1 MSKILGLDLGTNS
14 IGLAIRDTDNGKNLE
29 EQLERFAVTRFK
41 SGVGNGQNGE
51 FSYAAERT
59 SHRSPR
65 RLYQAR
71 KYRIW
76 ATLKIL
82 IEYGYCPLSM
92 DDLEKWSKYDKAK
105 GLKRQYPVNAEKF
118 EQWVRLDFDGDGD
131 IKYSSPF
138 QLRAELMEKQ
148 FDLSNETDRFKLG
161 RALYHIAQRR
171 GFRSSKGET
180 IKEQEQAEIDANLE
194 NEIDLSTELKKSEE
208 KKSGKLVSYMKEH
221 NLPTIGCAFHHL
233 EKSGIRVRNSEYQ
246 AVRSQYK
253 DEITAIFSFQN
264 GLNID
269 SDFYK
274 RIISEKKNEGTIF
287 YKRPLRSQKGLVG
300 KCTLEPKK
308 ARCPISHPE
317 FEKFRAWCFINNIQ
331 YRKTTDDDWQNLTM
345 EQKQKLYQDK
355 FLRTKS
361 HFKFQEI
368 REWIEKEIKDDTR
381 AYILEYTQKK
391 EMRTIN
397 YKDNTSVSGCPI
409 TGRLRNLFGENWE
422 RWTLQTSHERANH
435 KTGEIH
441 TITYNIHDVWHV
453 CFSFDEPEFVEEF
466 ARNELNFDAQ
476 QTKQLVSVWGA
487 IAQGYAMLSLKA
499 IRNINR
505 FLLKGLIYT
514 DAVLLA
520 KLPEIFGDKWS
531 ENEND
536 VVAQIDDIIAQN
548 REEKQIYN
556 IANTLISNYKS
567 LDFDEELNYNEK
579 FAEHDYQ
586 YELQPSDYDD
596 VKKVTIEAIGEKTW
610 ANKTEAEQ
618 NDILSK
624 VAALYQQF
632 FFSQERDYFH
642 LPKLAD
648 ALAKYLSKR
657 FAFLSEKSLSK
668 IYHPSMIAYYA
679 PAKEQRIEDGRYI
692 KLLGSPVIGALKNPM
707 AMRVLH
713 TLRRQINYMLKNG
726 FIDEDTRIVVET
738 ARELN
743 DANWRWAIE
752 TYQEEREKENKEFE
766 KIIKEYDSQRNITHE
781 DLDKVRLLAEQ
792 YDIPEQGEIPNDTP
806 KSKKTKTKIE
816 KVNPYKKDIAKYRL
830 WLEQGCRCIYTGKL
844 INITALFDDNQVDF
858 EHTIPRSISFD
869 NSLANLTV
877 CDAHFNRTVKKN
889 QIPTQLQNYDEILG
903 RIQPWIKK
911 VETLNN
917 NIEYWKAQSKRAQDK
932 TRKDDCIRQRHLWEL
947 ELDYWQKKVN
957 AFTTKEVTSGFR
969 NSQLNDTR
977 IITKYAYHYLKTVFN
992 KVEVQN
998 GRYTADF
1005 RKMLGIQSIDEKK
1018 NRDKHSHH
1026 AIDAAV
1032 LTMIPVAAKRDRML
1046 ELFYQIE
1053 EDEKLHKDVTTKK
1066 EKLRKEIAG
1075 CQLGKNVS
1083 TVTEIIEQN
1092 VLVNLVG
1099 KDQTLTPAKRKA
1111 RSRGKE
1117 IFVTNSEGKKVNKWI
1132 TGDCIRGK
1140 LHKES
1145 FFGAIKQAITETGIK
1160 NGKEIISLKRD
1171 QNGAILTENNVK
1183 YVIRRELKWAKNDKD
1198 SGFKNWEELEK
1209 VIVNKC
1215 LFKLMKEQFPEGT
1228 NFKDA
1233 CEHGIYMIKKKK
1245 DRITSQNFKSWEDLE
1260 NYTADKCLFK
1270 MIKAQFAEEISFEDA
1285 CKKGI
1290 HMLEKTNRIR
1300 HIRCY
1305 TSVKNPL
1312 AIKKQTYLSS
1322 KEYKQNYY
1330 ADMGDLYVMC
1340 KYENKDKN
1348 LADYKIWS
1356 LFDICENRKNGLPD
1370 IPDKIEGEKQHI
1382 LSLTYKLKS
1391 GDILLIYPNE
1401 HTHLHEMDNADL
1413 SKHLYVI
1420 RGFENPYCI
1429 KLVRH
1434 INAQADNVLGKGE
1447 SVKKDKPLPEK
1458 IRCSINTLKFMIEGR
1473 DFEITPMGEIKFYD

>member
-14 IGLAIRDTDNGKNLE
+14 IGIAIRNTDNGKNLE

-41 SGVGNGQNGE
+41 SGVGNGQSGE

-65 RLYQAR
+65 HLYQAR

-82 IEYGYCPLSM
+82 IEYGYCPLSK

-148 FDLSNETDRFKLG
+148 FDFSNETDRFKLG

-180 IKEQEQAEIDANLE
+180 IKEQEQAENDTNLE

-253 DEITAIFSFQN
+253 DEIAAIFSFQN

-331 YRKTTDDDWQNLTM
+331 YRKNPDDDWQNLTM

-397 YKDNTSVSGCPI
+397 YKDNTNVSGCPI

-422 RWTLQTSHERANH
+422 QWTLQTSNERANH

-441 TITYNIHDVWHV
+441 TITYDIHDVWHV
-453 CFSFDEPEFVEEF
+453 CFSFDDPEFVEEF
-466 ARNELNFDAQ
+466 ARNELNFDVQ

-548 REEKQIYN
+548 RKEKQIYN

-567 LDFDEELNYNEK
+567 IDYDDELQYNEK

-586 YELQPSDYDD
+586 YKLQPSDYDD

-632 FFSQERDYFH
+632 FFSQERDYFY

-743 DANWRWAIE
+743 DANWRWAIKA
-752 TYQEEREKENKEFE
+752 YQEEREKENKEFE
-766 KIIKEYDSQRNITHE
+766 KIIKVYYPQR
-781 DLDKVRLLAEQ
+781 DLAADDIDKARLLAEQ
-792 YDIPEQGEIPNDTP
+792 YDIPEQGEIPNDTQ
-806 KSKKTKTKIE
+806 KSKKEKIE

-903 RIQPWIKK
+903 RIQPWIHK

-917 NIEYWKAQSKRAQDK
+917 NIEYWEAQSKRAQDK
-932 TRKDDCIRQRHLWEL
+932 NRKDYCIRQRHLWEL
-947 ELDYWQKKVN
+947 ERGYWQKKVN

-998 GRYTADF
+998 GQYTADF

-1046 ELFYQIE
+1046 ELFYQIGE
-1053 EDEKLHKDVTTKK
+1053 EKKVHNDVTAKT
-1066 EKLRKEIAG
+1066 EELHKEIAS
-1075 CQLGKNVS
+1075 CKLGKNVS

-1117 IFVTNSEGKKVNKWI
+1117 IFVTNSKGEKVNKWI

-1145 FFGAIKQAITETGIK
+1145 FFGAIKIAKTDEQGFLIKENGMFVYEKDANGNDIISMVKHVPINSFKNEQDLNKIIDPFVKKSILQVLAKRKQEGKSFEAAISEPIWLLDKDCNEIKQDKKGRKLCPIRHVRCRVAAGRGFFTKDKAIEVKEQTYKSNKDYKNYYYAQNDGNYLCLLYERLHKGKIERQFRLINYFEAVQLKIK
-1160 NGKEIISLKRD
+1160 NTNDLWQEPYFKTLRNGNKQYNLSAIIKVDTKVLMWDNKPD
-1171 QNGAILTENNVK
+1171 
-1183 YVIRRELKWAKNDKD
+1183 ELLELPQ
-1198 SGFKNWEELEK
+1198 EELCK
-1209 VIVNKC
+1209 R
-1215 LFKLMKEQFPEGT
+1215 LFVVYKFNLKGA
-1228 NFKDA
+1228 N
-1233 CEHGIYMIKKKK
+1233 CIYLKNHIEARS
-1245 DRITSQNFKSWEDLE
+1245 D
-1260 NYTADKCLFK
+1260 
-1270 MIKAQFAEEISFEDA
+1270 EEIKEKEDT
-1285 CKKGI
+1285 I
-1290 HMLEKTNRIR
+1290 F
-1300 HIRCY
+1300 
-1305 TSVKNPL
+1305 
-1312 AIKKQTYLSS
+1312 
-1322 KEYKQNYY
+1322 
-1330 ADMGDLYVMC
+1330 
-1340 KYENKDKN
+1340 DKN
-1348 LADYKIWS
+1348 KYQAKIIMTANNFNC
-1356 LFDICENRKNGLPD
+1356 L
-1370 IPDKIEGEKQHI
+1370 
-1382 LSLTYKLKS
+1382 
-1391 GDILLIYPNE
+1391 
-1401 HTHLHEMDNADL
+1401 
-1413 SKHLYVI
+1413 
-1420 RGFENPYCI
+1420 
-1429 KLVRH
+1429 
-1434 INAQADNVLGKGE
+1434 
-1447 SVKKDKPLPEK
+1447 
-1458 IRCSINTLKFMIEGR
+1458 IEGR

>member
-1 MSKILGLDLGTNS
+1 
-14 IGLAIRDTDNGKNLE
+14 
-29 EQLERFAVTRFK
+29 
-41 SGVGNGQNGE
+41 
-51 FSYAAERT
+51 
-59 SHRSPR
+59 
-65 RLYQAR
+65 
-71 KYRIW
+71 
-76 ATLKIL
+76 
-82 IEYGYCPLSM
+82 M

-131 IKYSSPF
+131 IKYRSPF

-148 FDLSNETDRFKLG
+148 FDFSNETDRFKLG

-208 KKSGKLVSYMKEH
+208 KKSNKLVSYMKEH

-253 DEITAIFSFQN
+253 DEIAAIFNFQN

-391 EMRTIN
+391 ETRTIN

-422 RWTLQTSHERANH
+422 QWTLQTSHERVNH
-435 KTGEIH
+435 KTGETH
-441 TITYNIHDVWHV
+441 TITYDINDVWHV

-466 ARNELNFDAQ
+466 AINIFPLDSDKDKR
-476 QTKQLVSVWGA
+476 KQLVSIWGA

-531 ENEND
+531 ENENN
-536 VVAQIDDIIAQN
+536 VIAQIDYIIAQN
-548 REEKQIYN
+548 RKEKQIYN

-567 LDFDEELNYNEK
+567 LDYDDELQYNEK

-586 YELQPSDYDD
+586 YELQQSDYDD

-624 VAALYQQF
+624 VEALYQQF

-752 TYQEEREKENKEFE
+752 TYQKERENENKEFE
-766 KIIKEYDSQRNITHE
+766 KIIKAYYPQR
-781 DLDKVRLLAEQ
+781 DLAADDIDKARLLAEQ
-792 YDIPEQGEIPNDTP
+792 YDIPEQGGIPKTP
-806 KSKKTKTKIE
+806 QKSKKEKIE

-877 CDAHFNRTVKKN
+877 CYAHFNRTVKKN
-889 QIPTQLQNYDEILG
+889 QIPAQLQNYDEILG
-903 RIQPWIKK
+903 RIQPWINK

-932 TRKDDCIRQRHLWEL
+932 TRKDYCIRQRHLWEL
-947 ELDYWQKKVN
+947 ELDYWQKKVK

-1026 AIDAAV
+1026 AIDATV

-1053 EDEKLHKDVTTKK
+1053 EDEKLHNDVTTKK

-1083 TVTEIIEQN
+1083 DITEIIEKN

-1099 KDQTLTPAKRKA
+1099 KDQALTPAKRKA

-1117 IFVTNSEGKKVNKWI
+1117 IFVTNSEGEKVNKWI

-1145 FFGAIKQAITETGIK
+1145 FFGAIKIAKTDEQGFLIK
-1160 NGKEIISLKRD
+1160 ENGMFVYEKDANGNDIISM
-1171 QNGAILTENNVK
+1171 VK
-1183 YVIRRELKWAKNDKD
+1183 YVPINSFKNEQDLNKIIDPFVKKSILQVLAKRKQEGKSFEAAISEPIWLLDKD
-1198 SGFKNWEELEK
+1198 CNEIKQDKKGRKLCPIRHVRCRVAAGRGFFTKDKAIEVKEQTYKSNKDYKNYYYAQNDGNYLCLLYEGLHKGKIERQFRLINYFEAVQLKIKNANDLWQEPYFKTLRNGKKQYNLSAIIKVDTKVLMWDNKPDELLELPQEELCK
-1209 VIVNKC
+1209 R
-1215 LFKLMKEQFPEGT
+1215 LFVVYKFNLKGA
-1228 NFKDA
+1228 N
-1233 CEHGIYMIKKKK
+1233 CIYLKNHIEARS
-1245 DRITSQNFKSWEDLE
+1245 D
-1260 NYTADKCLFK
+1260 
-1270 MIKAQFAEEISFEDA
+1270 EEIKEKEDT
-1285 CKKGI
+1285 I
-1290 HMLEKTNRIR
+1290 FDN
-1300 HIRCY
+1300 
-1305 TSVKNPL
+1305 N
-1312 AIKKQTYLSS
+1312 
-1322 KEYKQNYY
+1322 
-1330 ADMGDLYVMC
+1330 
-1340 KYENKDKN
+1340 KYQ
-1348 LADYKIWS
+1348 AKIIMTANNFNC
-1356 LFDICENRKNGLPD
+1356 L
-1370 IPDKIEGEKQHI
+1370 
-1382 LSLTYKLKS
+1382 
-1391 GDILLIYPNE
+1391 
-1401 HTHLHEMDNADL
+1401 
-1413 SKHLYVI
+1413 
-1420 RGFENPYCI
+1420 
-1429 KLVRH
+1429 
-1434 INAQADNVLGKGE
+1434 
-1447 SVKKDKPLPEK
+1447 
-1458 IRCSINTLKFMIEGR
+1458 IEGR

>member
-1 MSKILGLDLGTNS
+1 
-14 IGLAIRDTDNGKNLE
+14 
-29 EQLERFAVTRFK
+29 
-41 SGVGNGQNGE
+41 
-51 FSYAAERT
+51 
-59 SHRSPR
+59 
-65 RLYQAR
+65 
-71 KYRIW
+71 
-76 ATLKIL
+76 
-82 IEYGYCPLSM
+82 M

-131 IKYSSPF
+131 IKYRSPF

-148 FDLSNETDRFKLG
+148 FDFSNETDRFKLG

-208 KKSGKLVSYMKEH
+208 KKSNKLVSYMKEH

-253 DEITAIFSFQN
+253 DEIAAIFNFQN
-264 GLNID
+264 RLNID

-381 AYILEYTQKK
+381 AYILEYTHKK
-391 EMRTIN
+391 ETRTIN

-422 RWTLQTSHERANH
+422 QWTLQTSHERVNR
-435 KTGEIH
+435 KTGETH
-441 TITYNIHDVWHV
+441 TITYDINDVWHV

-466 ARNELNFDAQ
+466 AKNIFPLDSDEDKR
-476 QTKQLVSVWGA
+476 KQLVSIWGA

-531 ENEND
+531 ENENN
-536 VVAQIDDIIAQN
+536 VIAQIDDIIAQN
-548 REEKQIYN
+548 RKEKQIYN
-556 IANTLISNYKS
+556 IVNTLISNYKS

-596 VKKVTIEAIGEKTW
+596 VKKVTIEAVGEKTW
-610 ANKTEAEQ
+610 ENKTEAEQ

-624 VAALYQQF
+624 VATLYQQF

-657 FAFLSEKSLSK
+657 FAFLSENSLSK

-752 TYQEEREKENKEFE
+752 TYQKERENENKEFE
-766 KIIKEYDSQRNITHE
+766 KIIKAKHPQRNITHE
-781 DLDKVRLLAEQ
+781 DLDKARLLAEQ
-792 YDIPEQGEIPNDTP
+792 YDIPEQGEIPNDTQ
-806 KSKKTKTKIE
+806 KSKKKKEKIE

-830 WLEQGCRCIYTGKL
+830 LLEQGCRCIYTGKL

-877 CDAHFNRTVKKN
+877 CYAHFNRTVKKN
-889 QIPTQLQNYDEILG
+889 QIPAQLQNYDEILG
-903 RIQPWIKK
+903 RIQPWINK
-911 VETLNN
+911 VGTLNN

-932 TRKDDCIRQRHLWEL
+932 TRKDYCIRQRHLWEL
-947 ELDYWQKKVN
+947 ELDYWQKKVK

-1053 EDEKLHKDVTTKK
+1053 EDEKLHNDVTTKK

-1083 TVTEIIEQN
+1083 DITEIIEQN

-1099 KDQTLTPAKRKA
+1099 KDQALTPAKRKA

-1117 IFVTNSEGKKVNKWI
+1117 IFVTNCEGEKVNKWI
-1132 TGDCIRGK
+1132 TGDCIRGR
-1140 LHKES
+1140 LHQDS
-1145 FFGAIKQAITETGIK
+1145 FFGAIKQAITETSIK
-1160 NGKEIISLKRD
+1160 NNKEIISLKRD
-1171 QNGAILTENNVK
+1171 QNGAILTEDNVK
-1183 YVIRRELKWAKNDKD
+1183 YVIRRELKLKKNDKD
-1198 SGFKNWEELEK
+1198 KGFRNWDELEN
-1209 VIVNKC
+1209 VIVDKC
-1215 LFKLMKEQFPEGT
+1215 LFKLMKKQFPEGT

-1233 CEHGIYMIKKKK
+1233 CEHGIYML
-1245 DRITSQNFKSWEDLE
+1245 D
-1260 NYTADKCLFK
+1260 
-1270 MIKAQFAEEISFEDA
+1270 
-1285 CKKGI
+1285 KKGN
-1290 HMLEKTNRIR
+1290 KVNRIR

-1330 ADMGDLYVMC
+1330 ADMGDLYALC
-1340 KYENKDKN
+1340 KYENKDKQ
-1348 LADYKIWS
+1348 LTEYKIWS

-1370 IPDKIEGEKQHI
+1370 IPDKIEGKKQHI

-1391 GDILLIYPNE
+1391 GDILLIFPNE
-1401 HTHLHEMDNADL
+1401 HSTLHEMDNADL